1 MIVAIAGVIFVATVL
16 VFLGA
21 MAKAVQVSKEHR
33 SEFIA
38 VGIIS
43 LIIGSA
49 FSGAIAFGYPTYLV
63 WQQEQEGRAELAKAE
78 QNRQIAIQEAR
89 AKEES
94 AISLA
99 NAKRTEAQ
107 GIADA
112 NETIIKSLKTP
123 ELYIQYLWTE
133 ALKSGSNQTV
143 YIPSNAGI
151 PVTEANRL
159 GN

>member
-1 MIVAIAGVIFVATVL
+1 MIVGIAGVIFIVTVF
-16 VFLGA
+16 VFLGT
-21 MAKAVQVSKEHR
+21 MARVVQYKEDR
-33 SEFIA
+33 KIFIILGVA
-38 VGIIS
+38 T
-43 LIIGSA
+43 LIIGSLL
-49 FSGAIAFGYPTYLV
+49 SGAVAFGYPTYLV

-112 NETIIKSLKTP
+112 NETIIKSLRTP

-133 ALKSGSNQTV
+133 ALKSGSNQTI